1 MSLISPE
8 RQYAINYEIS
18 RETPTAPAAPK
29 KAKQAPATPEPTAKI
44 LQDDL
49 VTLQGHQQEKPVTSK
64 IPLQDF
70 QTTVGQDRAMIQAT
84 LRNKLAEYGLRPNL
98 KAEIVRDESGKLRL
112 LANAPQTVLSQ
123 INQDLNN
130 NGEFRAAFTR
140 LSQNQPTLDYVANV
154 KKLSSAYGSANRLF
168 NSLVSSH
175 GDNNSLSDIATRYDN
190 LKQTLAADSAAQ
202 GLANSSYRFVLNV

>member
-18 RETPTAPAAPK
+18 REAPAAPTPPK
-29 KAKQAPATPEPTAKI
+29 PAKQAAKAPEAAAKI
-44 LQDDL
+44 LQDDP
-49 VTLQGHQQEKPVTSK
+49 VTLQGQTQESPLANK
-64 IPLQDF
+64 IPFQDF
-70 QTTVGQDRAMIQAT
+70 QSSVGQDRAMIQAT
-84 LRNKLAEYGLRPNL
+84 LRNKLAEYGLRPNA
-98 KAEIVRDESGKLRL
+98 KAEILRDEQGKLRL
-112 LANAPQTVLSQ
+112 MANAPQTILSQ
-123 INQDLNN
+123 ISQDLNN

-168 NSLVSSH
+168 NSLVSNH

-190 LKQTLAADSAAQ
+190 LKQALASDVMAQ
-202 GLANSSYRFVLNV
+202 NLAGSSYRFVLNA